1 MVWSPS
7 VKENAIK
14 SAWQFISLSSAK
26 NQWHHC
32 FGTIIRFLSAWRK
45 IINYWSSGREN
56 ESSGFI
62 LINAVFKQW
71 TTQFGYRK
79 LRISNS
85 TSVESVFFLPLLM
98 HSVNAIALSCPNV
111 VHISFM
117 ILLLL
122 FFNISVELQCRDC
135 VPGVLQK
142 MRSKM
147 RFKQIQQV
155 LLEILQGWKKQW
167 NYEWVVLKRHKEND
181 FSD

>member
-1 MVWSPS
+1 
-7 VKENAIK
+7 
-14 SAWQFISLSSAK
+14 
-26 NQWHHC
+26 
-32 FGTIIRFLSAWRK
+32 
-45 IINYWSSGREN
+45 
-56 ESSGFI
+56 
-62 LINAVFKQW
+62 
-71 TTQFGYRK
+71 
-79 LRISNS
+79 
-85 TSVESVFFLPLLM
+85 M

-155 LLEILQGWKKQW
+155 MLEILQGWKKQW
-167 NYEWVVLKRHKEND
+167 NYE
-181 FSD
+181 